1 VVLGFNNKGGL
12 SMAKRTVKISVSDD
26 VYGLLEHIGIE
37 DTQELPEE
45 IMAQIIEE
53 YHIEFLRERGI
64 QVIDGQAQLD
74 ELKKNVVEQ
83 MENMDVLALLRL
95 LDCAKAKSKGGYQND

>member
-1 VVLGFNNKGGL
+1 
-12 SMAKRTVKISVSDD
+12 MAKRTVKISVSDD
-26 VYGLLEHIGIE
+26 VYRLLEYIGIE

-64 QVIDGQAQLD
+64 QVIDGRGSETDLGNLSLEQLR
-74 ELKKNVVEQ
+74 ELGNKVVDLQSARIKECK
-83 MENMDVLALLRL
+83 EN
-95 LDCAKAKSKGGYQND
+95 